1 MAATRKLLTPAAAR
15 NAALL
20 NQCATPGLGSL
31 IAGRILAGLGQLALA
46 LTGFGFFVAWFV
58 AELRQFYSLMDG
70 TSEVKP
76 IGWIALTGVGIFGAA
91 WLWSLVTSLSL
102 LREARRN
109 APAVFAQP
117 PPPPPLPPV

>member
-1 MAATRKLLTPAAAR
+1 MAATRKLLTPATAR

-31 IAGRILAGLGQLALA
+31 IAGRILVGLGQLAVA
-46 LTGFGFFVAWFV
+46 LTGFGFFVFWFI
-58 AELRQFYSLMDG
+58 AEMHQFYSLMDG
-70 TSEVKP
+70 NTEVKP

-91 WLWSLVTSLSL
+91 WLWSLFTSISL
-102 LREARRN
+102 MREARRN

-117 PPPPPLPPV
+117 PAPPPLPPV